1 MKRISLFVVI
11 LTFAGFAFGQA
22 FSDDGRCILEK
33 QLNTNLIQVADDI
46 GDFTIT
52 DSDGVTHNLYESLD
66 AGKTV
71 FIDLFFTT

>member
-1 MKRISLFVVI
+1 MKLLIGLLVIS
-11 LTFAGFAFGQA
+11 GFAFGQNL
-22 FSDDGRCILEK
+22 SQDGRCIIEE
-33 QLNTNLIQVADDI
+33 QLNTKLVQVADDI

-71 FIDLFFTT
+71 FIDLFFST

>member
-1 MKRISLFVVI
+1 MKKFKLLIALIIFAPFVI
-11 LTFAGFAFGQA
+11 GQ
-22 FSDDGRCILEK
+22 SVSHDGRSLIEAH
-33 QLNTNLIQVADDI
+33 LNTKLVKVANDI

-71 FIDLFFTT
+71 FIDLFFST

>member
-1 MKRISLFVVI
+1 MKTICLYVVF
-11 LTFAGFAFGQA
+11 LAFAGFAFGQ
-22 FSDDGRCILEK
+22 STSQDGRCILEK
-33 QLNTNLIQVADDI
+33 QLNTKLIRVADDI

>member
-1 MKRISLFVVI
+1 MKKLKLLILLFA
-11 LTFAGFAFGQA
+11 FSGFAFGQTL
-22 FSDDGRCILEK
+22 SEDGRSTIETLMQTK
-33 QLNTNLIQVADDI
+33 LVKGADQI

>member
-1 MKRISLFVVI
+1 MKQMKLLIALLAIV
-11 LTFAGFAFGQA
+11 GFAFGQNV
-22 FSDDGRCILEK
+22 SQDGRCIIEE
-33 QLNTNLIQVADDI
+33 QLNLKLIQVADDI

>member
-1 MKRISLFVVI
+1 MKRINLFVV
-11 LTFAGFAFGQA
+11 LLVFAGFAFGQTT
-22 FSDDGRCILEK
+22 SDDGRCILEK

>member
-1 MKRISLFVVI
+1 MKRIKLFI
-11 LTFAGFAFGQA
+11 LFLFFAGIATGQTRSMNGKCTIENS
-22 FSDDGRCILEK
+22 FNS
-33 QLNTNLIQVADDI
+33 QLTKVADNI

-52 DSDGVTHNLYESLD
+52 DSEGIIHNLYESLD